1 MHRFFS
7 PRGIY
12 RTNVRNKADTEASGD
27 KQVEMNFPAIPH
39 YFQASG
45 ASKIELQLG
54 QGTTD
59 KPLPGDCH
67 FIENS
72 NASVT
77 MWFET
82 SHVGFLWLLGLK
94 IGYLSLL

>member
-1 MHRFFS
+1 
-7 PRGIY
+7 
-12 RTNVRNKADTEASGD
+12 
-27 KQVEMNFPAIPH
+27 MNFPAIPH

-72 NASVT
+72 SASVT

-82 SHVGFLWLLGLK
+82 SHVGLLWSSILEPVA
-94 IGYLSLL
+94 

>member
-1 MHRFFS
+1 
-7 PRGIY
+7 
-12 RTNVRNKADTEASGD
+12 
-27 KQVEMNFPAIPH
+27 MNFPAIPH

-82 SHVGFLWLLGLK
+82 SHVGHLC
-94 IGYLSLL
+94 LSILESVA